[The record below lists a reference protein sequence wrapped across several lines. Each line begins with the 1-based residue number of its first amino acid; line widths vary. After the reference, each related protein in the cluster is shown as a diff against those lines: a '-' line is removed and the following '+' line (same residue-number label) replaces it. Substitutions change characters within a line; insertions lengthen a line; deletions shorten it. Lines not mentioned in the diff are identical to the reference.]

1 MFSQHLECA
10 HFIRQMFANFNET
23 VEKILTTD
31 PTLLAC
37 VSGLLRGTT
46 LWMSSC
52 RVARQEMS
60 VTNQI

>member
-10 HFIRQMFANFNET
+10 HFIRQMFTNSNET
-23 VEKILTTD
+23 VETILATD
-31 PTLLAC
+31 PNLLVTGDAF
-37 VSGLLRGTT
+37 SGGTT

-52 RVARQEMS
+52 RVARQETS

>member
-10 HFIRQMFANFNET
+10 HFIRQMFASFNET
-23 VEKILTTD
+23 VEKFLTTD
-31 PTLLAC
+31 PTLL
-37 VSGLLRGTT
+37 VSQDSSGGGTT

>member
-10 HFIRQMFANFNET
+10 HFIRQMFTNSNET
-23 VEKILTTD
+23 VEKILATD
-31 PTLLAC
+31 PNLL
-37 VSGLLRGTT
+37 VTGGGTT

-52 RVARQEMS
+52 RVARQETS